1 MTKGCWR
8 VCAIALAIFWSTPG
22 VAPAFEPEENDAFYI
37 GFGLSNIEVSDS
49 DGLLSGSNVLGGVRV
64 GLFSTIFFELGYGAI
79 SFDDRVEI
87 AGVLQNIEFR
97 TTGPHFGLGFL
108 LPIRA
113 ILLGAKYHRSVNNR
127 WSEEVIDAT
136 SGATISRISGDISF
150 DSYFVFTR
158 FGEGGWFEVGVRRDQ
173 IRETDSVLTNSF
185 GPYLMFNIGLN

>member
-1 MTKGCWR
+1 MAKRCWQIG
-8 VCAIALAIFWSTPG
+8 ALALAILCSIPA
-22 VAPAFEPEENDAFYI
+22 VSPAFEPEENDAFYI

-49 DGLLSGSNVLGGVRV
+49 EGLLSGENILGGVRV

-79 SFDDRVEI
+79 TFDDRVNV
-87 AGVLQNIEFR
+87 AGVSQNIEFR

-113 ILLGAKYHRSVNNR
+113 ILLGAKYHRSVNNK
-127 WSEEVIDAT
+127 WSEEVTLDDGTLARP
-136 SGATISRISGDISF
+136 RISGDISF